1 MVTEPSPVILVVED
15 DQAVRTPLVKFL
27 EMRQFT
33 VITAETADEGLDA
46 IRKHRPDAAVID
58 LRLRRGTGRE
68 VVVSIPPEIP
78 VIIFSGLR
86 SESADLEHIRPLT
99 RLIEKPYSLVMLVDT
114 LQDMIEEARA
124 ARQG

>member
-114 LQDMIEEARA
+114 LQDMLEEARA
-124 ARQG
+124 ARPG